1 MEGGRQWKTKEEEEG
16 RIEREGVRGGGRRNR
31 LGGRGEREVV
41 GGGRDWEGGREG
53 VGVERETVEDKG
65 GGRGRGRRKK

>member
-31 LGGRGEREVV
+31 LGGRGEREGV
-41 GGGRDWEGGREG
+41 GGGRDWEGGREW
-53 VGVERETVEDKG
+53 E
-65 GGRGRGRRKK
+65 

>member
-1 MEGGRQWKTKEEEEG
+1 MGRRQRDRKMEGGRQWKTKEEEEG

-53 VGVERETVEDKG
+53 E
-65 GGRGRGRRKK
+65 